1 LGAPILSPG
10 NAPFEDVNTRIDRV
24 IREHGSKEQQL
35 RGLLVVMFTI
45 GIAILIYGIV
55 ERDRYLIGLSIGVNG
70 LMCWPLIRLER
81 LYRRTIALA
90 VVPQIT
96 ALLSPQDARREIHAL
111 IQRLLE

>member
-10 NAPFEDVNTRIDRV
+10 NAPLEDVNTRIDRV
-24 IREHGSKEQQL
+24 IREHESKEQQL
-35 RGLLVVMFTI
+35 RGLLVAMFAV
-45 GIAILIYGIV
+45 GIAIFIYGIV
-55 ERDRYLIGLSIGVNG
+55 ERDRYLIGLSSGVNG

-111 IQRLLE
+111 IKRLLE